1 MAGGSVMES
10 RAGWQA
16 LVRGQGSGVGRP
28 FGEVS
33 GAPLSETTSP
43 PHVTSVRRQENPL
56 EPPPSTPNFNGKVK
70 GIFLSFKWNVSFL
83 GPERIIYQAF
93 AALRLPLLGPD
104 VL

>member
-1 MAGGSVMES
+1 MGR

-16 LVRGQGSGVGRP
+16 LVRAQESGVGSP

-33 GAPLSETTSP
+33 GARFSETTSP
-43 PHVTSVRRQENPL
+43 PNAISVRRQENPL
-56 EPPPSTPNFNGKVK
+56 ETPPPTPNFNEKVK

-83 GPERIIYQAF
+83 GPERIIYQVF
-93 AALRLPLLGPD
+93 AALRLPLLGLA